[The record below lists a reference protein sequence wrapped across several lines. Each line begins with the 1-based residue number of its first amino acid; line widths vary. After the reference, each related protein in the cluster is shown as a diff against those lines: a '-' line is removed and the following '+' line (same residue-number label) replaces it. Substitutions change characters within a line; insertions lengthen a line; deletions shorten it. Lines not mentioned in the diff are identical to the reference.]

1 MPATT
6 TAPASTLPAPATQV
20 TTMPWAKARQSYQP
34 FNLGAE
40 VGTTGYGGT
49 AGWRIANHFGVMGGM
64 DYLSYTLNRTIND
77 VPYSAHL
84 RLQSEYAALNLY
96 PWRNSSFRLSLG
108 AYFNQNRL
116 TGTAVSTGSLNVN
129 GYSVPSGDTV
139 RLEYKQQ
146 PVDPYASIGG
156 NLYFDKARHFSLG
169 AEIGAFYL
177 GNPKV
182 HISTSPSGVVPQ
194 SDLDANQQKLAHDL
208 KKIPVWPIIK
218 LSLNYSF

>member
-1 MPATT
+1 MTP
-6 TAPASTLPAPATQV
+6 PP
-20 TTMPWAKARQSYQP
+20 YQP

-40 VGTTGYGGT
+40 AGTTGYGGT
-49 AGWRIANHFGVMGGM
+49 AGWRFANHFGVMGGM

-96 PWRNSSFRLSLG
+96 PWRNSSFRLNLG

-116 TGTAVSTGSLNVN
+116 AGTAESTGSFKVN
-129 GYSVPSGDTV
+129 GYLVPNGDTV

-182 HISTSPSGVVPQ
+182 HISDSQGVVPQ
-194 SDLDANQQKLAHDL
+194 PDLDANQKKLANDL

>member
-1 MPATT
+1 
-6 TAPASTLPAPATQV
+6 
-20 TTMPWAKARQSYQP
+20 MPWAKARQSYQP

-108 AYFNQNRL
+108 Q
-116 TGTAVSTGSLNVN
+116 V
-129 GYSVPSGDTV
+129 
-139 RLEYKQQ
+139 LESARRFDDYVAEMGQAQ
-146 PVDPYASIGG
+146 LMAPDNADIAATLASALHLAGQADA
-156 NLYFDKARHFSLG
+156 LKPG
-169 AEIGAFYL
+169 AC
-177 GNPKV
+177 
-182 HISTSPSGVVPQ
+182 
-194 SDLDANQQKLAHDL
+194 
-208 KKIPVWPIIK
+208 
-218 LSLNYSF
+218 